1 MADADIQRPIPP
13 GHASS
18 VEDRVFYRWVTF
30 MSAATMGVA
39 LAAFWNF
46 RVVDPVA
53 MAIQR
58 TVVGTTTPA
67 ELVTALA
74 LAFVAGASMMVTA

>member
-1 MADADIQRPIPP
+1 MANMVKPATMPSGVGNGQDEA
-13 GHASS
+13 
-18 VEDRVFYRWVTF
+18 FYRWATF
-30 MSAATMGVA
+30 ISAATIGIA
-39 LAAFWNF
+39 LAALWNS
-46 RVVDPVA
+46 RVADPIA

-67 ELVTALA
+67 ELATALA